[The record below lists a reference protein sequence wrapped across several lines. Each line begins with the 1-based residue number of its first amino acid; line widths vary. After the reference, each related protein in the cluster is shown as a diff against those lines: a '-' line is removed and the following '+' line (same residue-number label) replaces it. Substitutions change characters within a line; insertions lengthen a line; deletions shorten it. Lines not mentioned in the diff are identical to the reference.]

1 MIIRIKMKYDILQ
14 RVFLVSKYYEFKSMS
29 KVINAWNTKYKNSD
43 PPSHSTI
50 LNIVSNFEKTGSVAY
65 VPPKR
70 KIPSPKREA
79 AKIELENMA
88 AEFPSLSIRK
98 AASALSISSTLVYK
112 IYTYDLH
119 LSAYKF
125 HLCHKLEDKDY
136 EKRVNFA
143 LWFFEHPASVLDHM
157 IFSDEVYF
165 YLTLP
170 SDKQNIVIWS
180 Q

>member
-1 MIIRIKMKYDILQ
+1 MKYDIPRPL
-14 RVFLVSKYYEFKSMS
+14 FLVSEHYEFKSKS

-50 LNIVSNFEKTGSVAY
+50 KNIVLNFEKTGSVAY

-98 AASALSISSTLVYK
+98 AASALSISPTLVYK
-112 IYTYDLH
+112 IYTDELH
-119 LSAYKF
+119 LSAFKF
-125 HLCHKLEDKDY
+125 YLWHKLEDKHY
-136 EKRVNFA
+136 EKKGKMV
-143 LWFFEHPASVLDHM
+143 P
-157 IFSDEVYF
+157 
-165 YLTLP
+165 
-170 SDKQNIVIWS
+170 
-180 Q
+180 